1 MKLLHDFS
9 SPEYMEALATSIKN
23 GLGIVLVM
31 LAVGAVLTVAG
42 GGLSARFKKESSA
55 HHH

>member
-23 GLGIVLVM
+23 GLGIVLLM